1 MSFFFLNGFKDY
13 ISNFLVN
20 DGRYASSFKRR
31 KSGSIIVNYGI
42 VFFLQECHKN
52 EVLLSKLKSLQ
63 IS

>member
-1 MSFFFLNGFKDY
+1 MMGD
-13 ISNFLVN
+13 
-20 DGRYASSFKRR
+20 SSFKRS